1 VLFTRDRA
9 GHHARP
15 CLFWETTYV
24 AFDAILGGQFL
35 IFPNWIVLTYLLAGV
50 WLFHRQVLREESF
63 LEGHY
68 GAEYAAYCQRVRR
81 YL

>member
-1 VLFTRDRA
+1 MITHGRA
-9 GHHARP
+9 GRNARP
-15 CLFWETTYV
+15 CLFWETICV
-24 AFDAILGGQFL
+24 AFAAILGGQFL

-50 WLFHRQVLREESF
+50 WLFHRQVLREEAF

-68 GAEYAAYCQRVRR
+68 GAAYAAYRQRVRR